1 VPSRGH
7 HHWNGEFD
15 PAGKAKSVAVIQVV
29 NLAIGYV
36 LTSTQAVETLGGKL
50 ESLYYAF
57 VEHDVFA
64 TIDMPD
70 NISAT
75 ALFMAVSASGLVRTT
90 TIPLMTVEETD
101 KALAKGITY
110 RAPGK

>member
-1 VPSRGH
+1 MPKYLIQASYTAEGLKGLH
-7 HHWNGEFD
+7 KD
-15 PAGKAKSVAVIQVV
+15 KASGRKAAV
-29 NLAIGYV
+29 
-36 LTSTQAVETLGGKL
+36 SKAVETLGGKL

-57 VEHDVFA
+57 GEYDVFA

-70 NISAT
+70 NVSAT
-75 ALFMAVSASGLVRTT
+75 ALSMAVSASGLVRTT

-101 KALAKGITY
+101 KALAKDITY